1 MAKLLSGATLRAGGS
16 NTYITLSNAQPQLPP
31 SPSTST
37 GFTVVTN
44 SLLVT
49 SYASSLGN
57 IQFTSGTMW
66 SNVPDQNIVLV
77 GTDSSYVMVTGGIEG
92 TGTTTGAFVV
102 EGDVGVQGTIFTGK
116 DIHVNGLTIG
126 KGYEND
132 VGGVN
137 NISITA
143 PAETQLNDFNVGQQ
157 NIRIGHGALVGIDTA
172 YKTVAIGREAAST
185 GTELRNIIAIG
196 DRALKNIGTKKVE
209 FAGTITTATQAVPV
223 VITVPGHNISEGTEI
238 TIYDVEGMTELN
250 GNKYYVDVLSTST
263 LALFTDNILGAPLDG
278 RGFNAFTGTGN
289 VDIDYVWNNNFAI
302 GTDAGTSLINGQDNF
317 FLGYNIAPNFTTG
330 SYNFFL
336 GHEIALAMTHGNANI
351 SIGGDNLIDG
361 LDNQVN
367 IGSVFYY
374 NGNGYL
380 ELNADTAVGYGTTA
394 TSTRYGALQVL
405 GGVAITDNMKIG
417 GPVNVINY
425 VESTSTATGSLT
437 VNGGLGIAGDVYA
450 GKNVKVIGQLNLTA
464 TTQSTSTV
472 TGALV
477 VRGGVGIG
485 GDLWVGGVLHASISG
500 GAGSSNSIV
509 GGTAGALVYQTQPN
523 VTGFI
528 SIGSTGSVLVSDGSN
543 PVWSNTLTSEL
554 AVTSVDTLDT
564 ATYYVAL
571 VNTTTGAS
579 LIDASANISY
589 NNSLQTFAVNST
601 TTATSTDTGALVV
614 VGGVGVQ
621 GSIYSANGNPL
632 QNNLLYTPQVRIT
645 DTGIPP
651 TTPNVGDFWVDSLAL
666 GYFQFIQDGTSTFW
680 IQVTTL

>member
-31 SPSTST
+31 SPTTST
-37 GFTVVTN
+37 GYTVVTN

-49 SYASSLGN
+49 TYSSSLGN
-57 IQFTSGTMW
+57 IQFSSGTMW
-66 SNVPDQNIVLV
+66 SNIPDQNIVLV

-102 EGDVGVQGTIFTGK
+102 EGDVGIQGTIFTGK
-116 DIHVNGLTIG
+116 DINVNGLTIG

-143 PAETQLNDFNVGQQ
+143 PAQAQLNDFNVGQE
-157 NIRIGHGALVGIDTA
+157 NIRIGHGALVGIDTS

-196 DRALKNIGTKKVE
+196 DRALKNIGTVHAE
-209 FAGTITTATQAVPV
+209 FAGTITNATQALPV
-223 VITVPGHNISEGTEI
+223 VITVVGHNIVQGSEV
-238 TIYDVEGMTELN
+238 TIYNVGGMTELN
-250 GNKYYVDVLSTST
+250 GNKYYVDVLTTST
-263 LALFTDNILGAPLDG
+263 LGLYTDNILGVPLDG
-278 RGFNAFTGTGN
+278 RGFNAYTGAGQ
-289 VDIDYVWNNNFAI
+289 VDIDYLWNNNFAI
-302 GTDAGTSLINGQDNF
+302 GTNAGTSLINGQDNF
-317 FLGYNIAPNFTTG
+317 FLGYNIAPTFTTG

-336 GHEIALAMTHGNANI
+336 GHEIALEMKTGNGNI
-351 SIGGDNLIDG
+351 SIGGDNLVDG
-361 LDNQVN
+361 VDNQVN

-380 ELNADTAVGYGTTA
+380 ELNADTAVGFGTTA
-394 TSTRYGALQVL
+394 TSVRYGALQVL
-405 GGVAITDNMKIG
+405 GGVAITDNMKVA
-417 GPVNVINY
+417 GPVNVIDY

-437 VNGGLGIAGDVYA
+437 VNGGIGIAGDVYA
-450 GKNVKVIGQLNLTA
+450 GKNVKVVGQLNLTA

-477 VRGGVGIG
+477 VKGGAAIG
-485 GDLWVGGVLHASISG
+485 GDLWVGGILHASISG
-500 GAGSSNSIV
+500 GSGSSNSLT
-509 GGTAGALVYQTQPN
+509 GGTAGALVYQTQPD

-528 SIGSTGSVLVSDGSN
+528 TIGSTGSMLVSNGTN

-554 AVTSVDTLDT
+554 SVTSVDTLDT

-579 LIDASANISY
+579 LIDASASISY
-589 NNSLQTFAVNST
+589 DNSAQTFSINST
-601 TTATSTDTGALVV
+601 TTSTSSDTGALVV
-614 VGGVGVQ
+614 AGGVGVQ
-621 GSIYSANGNPL
+621 GSIYSADGNPL
-632 QNNLLYTPQVRIT
+632 QNNLLYTPKVIIT
-645 DTGIPP
+645 DTGAPP
-651 TTPNVGDFWVDSLAL
+651 TSPNVGDFWVDSAVL